1 MFSPHSVDAT
11 NALSLGDARK
21 WLRYRAMQKGS
32 QCPCCGGFTRFYERR
47 INKTMARCLGWLA
60 HISGPD
66 LDWVEVPKKAPRWLL
81 RSNQLATLRHWN
93 LVEKQESV
101 ESKGK
106 ASGICRQPT
115 PKISAFAMFYVEPAG
130 LSDTHSEQR
139 RKPVIAGKDVRA
151 LILSLAHLRQP
162 PHLTLV
168 DAVATKS
175 LAFMGRSWG
184 LRSVYAMPVRCTL
197 TCAGCGFSTRP
208 TILR

>member
-1 MFSPHSVDAT
+1 MPIDPDAIPDNFPPMFSPHSVDAT

-106 ASGICRQPT
+106 ASGIWRPT
-115 PKISAFAMFYVEPAG
+115 QRGYEWATGSIQIPKFVAIYKG
-130 LSDTHSEQR
+130 DTLARYGPLHSF
-139 RKPVIAGKDVRA
+139 
-151 LILSLAHLRQP
+151 S
-162 PHLTLV
+162 
-168 DAVATKS
+168 DAVASEYFDYEKT
-175 LAFMGRSWG
+175 LEPA
-184 LRSVYAMPVRCTL
+184 VYAENDALVGIIDKGDP
-197 TCAGCGFSTRP
+197 
-208 TILR
+208 